1 MNLNDYLLTDS
12 QLQFYIENGY
22 ISLKSSRPA
31 QLHQQILEKM
41 ETVFEKEGNPGNN
54 MIPRI
59 PEIQEV
65 LTDPVIDGA
74 LTSIVGPNYYAH
86 PHRHPH
92 FNAPGSS
99 GQNLHKDSWSKR
111 RHHTRWAMAF
121 YYPQDT
127 PIEQGPTGITP
138 GSHYLNHGPGATDE
152 IALDGIAGT
161 VVIVHY
167 DLWHRAMPNLTNR
180 KRFMLKF
187 LFARMEEPKE
197 IQNSNWQ
204 VSDPLH
210 RAMWRWHTG
219 GSAQIE
225 SNASEISVQ
234 DLAQSDEALAIRS
247 AYQLGEKGESSISD
261 LICAMTGPSEGLRQ
275 NASYGLA
282 AMGALAVEPLAKL
295 MDHNDESVR
304 VSAIDTLGDLGL
316 ESTNVLDQIISVVGD
331 DNPTI
336 RRASIDALG
345 LVSQKSAKAVPALA
359 AALQD
364 KDEWV
369 KRNASLALSRL
380 GPLAKSATSELGK
393 ALQDENRYVRA
404 NALESLKRIGT
415 EQSETI
421 MFDFLWRAR
430 WCSSTTSQSTF

>member
-111 RHHTRWAMAF
+111 RHHTRWAIAF

-167 DLWHRAMPNLTNR
+167 ALWPRAKPNLTNR
-180 KRFMLKF
+180 KD
-187 LFARMEEPKE
+187 
-197 IQNSNWQ
+197 S
-204 VSDPLH
+204 
-210 RAMWRWHTG
+210 
-219 GSAQIE
+219 
-225 SNASEISVQ
+225 
-234 DLAQSDEALAIRS
+234 
-247 AYQLGEKGESSISD
+247 
-261 LICAMTGPSEGLRQ
+261 C
-275 NASYGLA
+275 
-282 AMGALAVEPLAKL
+282 
-295 MDHNDESVR
+295 
-304 VSAIDTLGDLGL
+304 
-316 ESTNVLDQIISVVGD
+316 
-331 DNPTI
+331 
-336 RRASIDALG
+336 
-345 LVSQKSAKAVPALA
+345 
-359 AALQD
+359 
-364 KDEWV
+364 
-369 KRNASLALSRL
+369 
-380 GPLAKSATSELGK
+380 
-393 ALQDENRYVRA
+393 
-404 NALESLKRIGT
+404 
-415 EQSETI
+415 
-421 MFDFLWRAR
+421 
-430 WCSSTTSQSTF
+430 